1 MNVWIRMYLHAHTRT
16 ITHTKK
22 QANLRFVGLV
32 MLADSGLTLLFI
44 EGHTAFVSE
53 ALYLYITNKNL

>member
-1 MNVWIRMYLHAHTRT
+1 MYVRHTRT
-16 ITHTKK
+16 VTNTKN
-22 QANLRFVGLV
+22 QANLGFFGLV